1 MAASSGSSALLARSF
16 VPTQDRT
23 TKAKGGPDPGRS
35 LPIPTVAERTPRA
48 FQHLCTAHQRRRPA
62 KWADLAAGPL
72 QATDGPL
79 RLTWS
84 LTPHSPA
91 AALTDRRWRHP
102 ACRRIT
108 QHLRACPLCTVSLG
122 DRRPVRQWAGLTP
135 KPHHARQQRVALRGS
150 FRLRLASTCNHRPAE
165 VQPQSMAR

>member
-1 MAASSGSSALLARSF
+1 MAASSGSWPRWQRHSSITADQTITAKEDPIRAEVYRSPPWPSGYPPAF
-16 VPTQDRT
+16 HCLS
-23 TKAKGGPDPGRS
+23 KC
-35 LPIPTVAERTPRA
+35 ER
-48 FQHLCTAHQRRRPA
+48 
-62 KWADLAAGPL
+62 ADVAAGPL
-72 QATDGPL
+72 QVTDGLL

-91 AALTDRRWRHP
+91 AALTDRRWRLHTS
-102 ACRRIT
+102 RRIA

-135 KPHHARQQRVALRGS
+135 KPHHAQQQRVALRGS

-165 VQPQSMAR
+165 VRLESMAR